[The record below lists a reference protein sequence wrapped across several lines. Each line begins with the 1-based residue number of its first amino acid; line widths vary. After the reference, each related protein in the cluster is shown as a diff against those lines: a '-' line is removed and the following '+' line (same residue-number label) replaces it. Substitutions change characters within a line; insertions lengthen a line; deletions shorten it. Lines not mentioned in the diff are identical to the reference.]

1 MFEENVFWNNMFDNG
16 GVSIMKCMKKRFF
29 QLAIVLVAAAA
40 FMPFHLTN
48 DYLRSSDFDTVTIK
62 QNDSVW
68 SLAAR
73 YTTNEKRAA
82 ELRQAIIE
90 VNGLAPDGSGL
101 RLGQQLQ
108 VPVLGRSE
116 SPQVAEK

>member
-1 MFEENVFWNNMFDNG
+1 MFEENVFRNNMFGNG
-16 GVSIMKCMKKRFF
+16 GVSIMECMKKRFF
-29 QLAIVLVAAAA
+29 QLAVILVAAAA

-116 SPQVAEK
+116 SQQVAEK

>member
-16 GVSIMKCMKKRFF
+16 GASIMECMKKRFF
-29 QLAIVLVAAAA
+29 QLAVILVAAAA

>member
-1 MFEENVFWNNMFDNG
+1 
-16 GVSIMKCMKKRFF
+16 MKCMKKRFF
-29 QLAIVLVAAAA
+29 QLAVILVAAAA

-90 VNGLAPDGSGL
+90 VNGLAPQKSRNAGVACAGAGTYNVRPEAALDPCLIRPGAAI
-101 RLGQQLQ
+101 Q
-108 VPVLGRSE
+108 V
-116 SPQVAEK
+116 Q

>member
-1 MFEENVFWNNMFDNG
+1 MFEENVFWNSLFDIG
-16 GVSIMKCMKKRFF
+16 GVDIMKCMKKRIF
-29 QLAIVLVAAAA
+29 QLVIILVAVAA

-48 DYLRSSDFDTVTIK
+48 EYLRSSDFDTVTIK

-73 YTTNEKRAA
+73 YTTSEERAA

-108 VPVLGRSE
+108 VPVLGRTG
-116 SPQVAEK
+116 SPQMAEK

>member
-1 MFEENVFWNNMFDNG
+1 
-16 GVSIMKCMKKRFF
+16 MKKKLLPFVV
-29 QLAIVLVAAAA
+29 AVLLFAVVS
-40 FMPFHLTN
+40 PFHLTN